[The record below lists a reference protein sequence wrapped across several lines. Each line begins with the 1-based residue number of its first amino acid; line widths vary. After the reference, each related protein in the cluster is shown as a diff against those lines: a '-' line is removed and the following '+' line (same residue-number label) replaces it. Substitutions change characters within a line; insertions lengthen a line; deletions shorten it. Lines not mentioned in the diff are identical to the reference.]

1 MTSSQPFPWPPFP
14 PSMMTASADELTDVE
29 LQLVAGE
36 LPPDLQGHLFMV
48 APVGSVTSD
57 GLPDPDGA
65 HVWNGNGLIYRF
77 DFDQPG
83 RVRLT
88 TRLAKTPCYYAD
100 LATRPGTP
108 SQRYRFRDFGMARFS
123 LALGMRN
130 QLNTAFVPMAFEA
143 DGPARLLLTFDGG
156 RPYEIDPV
164 TLEVVTP
171 VGSNREWRPGM
182 KLRVPFA
189 AVLSTAH
196 PAFDP
201 WTQELFTVNYGRSLA
216 NFLET
221 IPLLYE
227 LNELPQELEELLDAI
242 ASWLNLDGLLNK
254 LLSPWQDLAQAL
266 LRQLQGP
273 IETVLGVADFVYLIR
288 WDGQGPL
295 QRWRLVDPEGKPV
308 RIEQTMHQIG
318 VSQDYVILMDT
329 SLKFGLEQILS
340 RPLPRSKVGNRALR
354 TLLTRPQEPNTAIY
368 LVRRDQLVPPATS
381 EQVLDV
387 VAQRL
392 TIPLET
398 GHFLVDYDNPDGR
411 ITVHIAHECATDV
424 SEWLRRYDVSA
435 IDHQPLPAALRGMIA
450 VGAMD
455 VGRLGR
461 YIIDAEGG
469 RLLSS
474 QVIQDSRRTW
484 GLGLYTYREQDVNGQ
499 PPRRFTSLYWQS
511 LGFWPDLL
519 PDFIYQLYQDY
530 PHRLVPLEQLWPTPE
545 QGQGRPSSLLRL
557 DTETMA
563 IADAYDFPLT
573 DETGDWD
580 SHVVNSPQFIPRAE
594 AGETDTDGYLVCP
607 VISSQAKELW
617 IFDAAHLAQGPLC
630 RLAHPDFQPGYTI
643 HTTWLPTI
651 ARRQAAYH
659 IPVRAD
665 YGPLVAQAAPAI
677 RQLFETAVYPH
688 FANDSEGYSVHTS

>member
-1 MTSSQPFPWPPFP
+1 
-14 PSMMTASADELTDVE
+14 
-29 LQLVAGE
+29 
-36 LPPDLQGHLFMV
+36 
-48 APVGSVTSD
+48 
-57 GLPDPDGA
+57 
-65 HVWNGNGLIYRF
+65 
-77 DFDQPG
+77 
-83 RVRLT
+83 
-88 TRLAKTPCYYAD
+88 
-100 LATRPGTP
+100 
-108 SQRYRFRDFGMARFS
+108 
-123 LALGMRN
+123 
-130 QLNTAFVPMAFEA
+130 
-143 DGPARLLLTFDGG
+143 
-156 RPYEIDPV
+156 
-164 TLEVVTP
+164 
-171 VGSNREWRPGM
+171 
-182 KLRVPFA
+182 
-189 AVLSTAH
+189 
-196 PAFDP
+196 
-201 WTQELFTVNYGRSLA
+201 
-216 NFLET
+216 
-221 IPLLYE
+221 
-227 LNELPQELEELLDAI
+227 
-242 ASWLNLDGLLNK
+242 
-254 LLSPWQDLAQAL
+254 
-266 LRQLQGP
+266 
-273 IETVLGVADFVYLIR
+273 
-288 WDGQGPL
+288 
-295 QRWRLVDPEGKPV
+295 
-308 RIEQTMHQIG
+308 
-318 VSQDYVILMDT
+318 
-329 SLKFGLEQILS
+329 
-340 RPLPRSKVGNRALR
+340 
-354 TLLTRPQEPNTAIY
+354 
-368 LVRRDQLVPPATS
+368 
-381 EQVLDV
+381 
-387 VAQRL
+387 
-392 TIPLET
+392 
-398 GHFLVDYDNPDGR
+398 
-411 ITVHIAHECATDV
+411 
-424 SEWLRRYDVSA
+424 
-435 IDHQPLPAALRGMIA
+435 
-450 VGAMD
+450 MD

-461 YIIDAEGG
+461 YVIDAEGG

-617 IFDAAHLAQGPLC
+617 IFDAAHLSQGPLC